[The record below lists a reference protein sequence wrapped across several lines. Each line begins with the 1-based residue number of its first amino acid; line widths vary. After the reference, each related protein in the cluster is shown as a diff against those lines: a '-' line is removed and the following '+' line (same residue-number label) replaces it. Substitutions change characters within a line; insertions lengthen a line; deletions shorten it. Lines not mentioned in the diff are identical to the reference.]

1 MTLFNSLAFWWI
13 LGFQMLFFYYGWSDK
28 NYIPLL
34 SWFLDMEFLIF
45 PSSGEFW
52 YDNILRTESIID
64 FWNNSF
70 SYLLPDVTAVLCELE
85 LTIEKVKISTTP
97 DGKVMD
103 LFFVT
108 DTRFCSFDIFFSRS
122 AKIFF

>member
-1 MTLFNSLAFWWI
+1 M
-13 LGFQMLFFYYGWSDK
+13 
-28 NYIPLL
+28 
-34 SWFLDMEFLIF
+34 
-45 PSSGEFW
+45 
-52 YDNILRTESIID
+52 SIID

-108 DTRFCSFDIFFSRS
+108 DTRFFSFDIFFSRS